1 MQDWFKVELQFVCP
15 SCDKVSTETMLTR
28 AENKRDPDAVAIAIK
43 EREPVVC
50 RLCKAIRPYGVPTR
64 TLMMDLT
71 PEELAN
77 LRVDSGLS
85 SKRLM

>member
-15 SCDKVSTETMLTR
+15 SCNKVSMETILIH
-28 AENKRDPDAVAIAIK
+28 AENRYDPDAVAIAIK

-50 RLCKAIRPYGVPTR
+50 QLCKAIRPYGVPTR

-77 LRVDSGLS
+77 LRVYSDPSF
-85 SKRLM
+85 KRLM